1 MEKARVK
8 WNSGHLAILCS
19 ECSKIIKVGFEFT
32 DEEANFARGNGHL
45 DPQYCEGCVN
55 GSLKERVITHDE

>member
-1 MEKARVK
+1 MDKARVK

-19 ECSKIIKVGFEFT
+19 GCSKIIKVGFEFT

-45 DPQYCEGCVN
+45 DPQYCEDC
-55 GSLKERVITHDE
+55 SLKVAKQDNLSN